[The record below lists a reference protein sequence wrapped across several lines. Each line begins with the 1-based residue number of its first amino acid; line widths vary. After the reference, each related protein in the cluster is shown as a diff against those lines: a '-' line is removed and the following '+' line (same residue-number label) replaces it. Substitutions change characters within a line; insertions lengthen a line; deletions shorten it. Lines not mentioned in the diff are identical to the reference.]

1 MLNIV
6 NLSKEYGDNI
16 LFSELSFNVFT
27 GDRIALIGANGS
39 GKSTLMD
46 IIADENTPDNGKV
59 TIKKNVVVAYLKQDN
74 FRFHTKPLL
83 QEVLEESEEV
93 INLRQELTAIHTSLS
108 HETDNQKQNVL
119 LRRMSEINDH
129 FEFQDENNSEHKA
142 KAILSGLGFKE
153 TDFERPVKE
162 FSGGWGMRASLAK
175 ILFSKPDVLLLDE
188 PTNHLDLEA
197 NLWFEQYL
205 NNFKGAVV
213 ITSHDR
219 AFLNSV
225 ATMVL
230 AIEPGHVVLQKGN
243 YDGYVNARE
252 ETLRIKQATAA
263 RIEKHIEKQMKFV
276 DRFRSKATK
285 ASQVQSRLKALDKI
299 EKIDL
304 PRTTKRVRYSF
315 PEPPRSGKEVIK
327 LDKLSKSYGDNV
339 VYKEVDLV
347 LDRGDKVALIGP
359 NGAGKSTMLKVLAGV
374 LDFDSGTRRLGHN
387 VVTGYYAQHLLELL
401 NVEKTLIQE
410 LQDVSQSVTDQ
421 SLKNILGGF
430 LFGGDDI
437 NKTISVLSGGEK
449 ARIALAKL
457 LIQQNNLLFMDEPTN
472 HLDIASREIL
482 TDALNDYQGTLC
494 FITHDRTLIH
504 QVANKIIKVEHGL
517 PVVYSGD
524 YGSYLAN
531 QNIEPSDQLSRGV
544 NLANTGLP
552 SNTKKN
558 RSDEK
563 EKQRNL
569 ENKSRR
575 LNKRIKIIEFELEAK
590 DAEINRL
597 ESLFAN
603 PENIS
608 DPGQLAEYGQKHKI
622 VQKDRYD
629 LEKEWEQLS
638 SQLETI
644 TADLKELKSVF
655 NISKNN

>member
-6 NLSKEYGDNI
+6 NLSKGYGDHI
-16 LFSELSFNVFT
+16 LFSGLSFNAIT

-59 TIKKNVVVAYLKQDN
+59 TVKKNVGVAYLKQDN
-74 FRFHTKPLL
+74 FRFDNKMLL
-83 QEVLEESEEV
+83 QQILEEPDETK
-93 INLRQELTAIHTSLS
+93 NMRQELTAIHTSLANG
-108 HETDNQKQNVL
+108 TDGKQQKIL
-119 LRRMSEINDH
+119 LRRMSEIDDY
-129 FEFQDENNSEHKA
+129 FQMFDQNNSEHQA

-153 TDFERPVKE
+153 TDFNRPVKE

-205 NNFKGAVV
+205 LNFKGTVV

-219 AFLNSV
+219 AFLNSI

-230 AIEPGHVVLQKGN
+230 AIEPGQVILQKGN
-243 YDGYVNARE
+243 YDEYVKSRE
-252 ETLRIKQATAA
+252 ESLKIKEATAA
-263 RIEKHIEKQMKFV
+263 RIDKQIEKQMKFV
-276 DRFRSKATK
+276 DRFRYKASK
-285 ASQVQSRLKALDKI
+285 ASQVQSRLKSIGKI
-299 EKIDL
+299 EKVDL

-315 PEPPRSGKEVIK
+315 PKPPRSGKEVIK
-327 LDKLSKSYGDNV
+327 LDNLSKSYGNNV
-339 VYKEVDLV
+339 VYKGVDLV
-347 LDRGDKVALIGP
+347 LNRGDKVALIGP
-359 NGAGKSTMLKVLAGV
+359 NGAGKSTMLKILAGV
-374 LDFDSGTRRLGHN
+374 LDFDDGERRLGHN

-401 NVEKTLIQE
+401 NTENTLIKE
-410 LQDVSQSVTDQ
+410 LQQVSQSETDQ
-421 SLKNILGGF
+421 SLKNVLGGF

-457 LIQQNNLLFMDEPTN
+457 LLQPNNLLFMDEPTN

-482 TDALNDYQGTLC
+482 TDALNDYHGTLC

-504 QVANKIIKVEHGL
+504 QVANKIIKVENGEPIL
-517 PVVYSGD
+517 YPGD
-524 YGSYLAN
+524 YASYLTN
-531 QNIEPSDQLSRGV
+531 QNIALSNQPSTLVSLV
-544 NLANTGLP
+544 NGGSPA
-552 SNTKKN
+552 SSKKK

-569 ENKSRR
+569 QNKSRR
-575 LNKRIKIIEFELEAK
+575 LNKRIKIIEVDLE
-590 DAEINRL
+590 ENRVQINKL

-603 PENIS
+603 PEKFNKP
-608 DPGQLAEYGQKHKI
+608 DQLAESGKQHKTLQKESDH
-622 VQKDRYD
+622 
-629 LEKEWEQLS
+629 LEKEWGQISKELD
-638 SQLETI
+638 EI
-644 TADLKELKSVF
+644 TAELEELKAVF
-655 NISKNN
+655 MGSKNN

>member
-1 MLNIV
+1 
-6 NLSKEYGDNI
+6 
-16 LFSELSFNVFT
+16 
-27 GDRIALIGANGS
+27 
-39 GKSTLMD
+39 
-46 IIADENTPDNGKV
+46 
-59 TIKKNVVVAYLKQDN
+59 
-74 FRFHTKPLL
+74 
-83 QEVLEESEEV
+83 
-93 INLRQELTAIHTSLS
+93 
-108 HETDNQKQNVL
+108 
-119 LRRMSEINDH
+119 
-129 FEFQDENNSEHKA
+129 
-142 KAILSGLGFKE
+142 
-153 TDFERPVKE
+153 
-162 FSGGWGMRASLAK
+162 
-175 ILFSKPDVLLLDE
+175 
-188 PTNHLDLEA
+188 
-197 NLWFEQYL
+197 
-205 NNFKGAVV
+205 
-213 ITSHDR
+213 
-219 AFLNSV
+219 
-225 ATMVL
+225 
-230 AIEPGHVVLQKGN
+230 
-243 YDGYVNARE
+243 
-252 ETLRIKQATAA
+252 
-263 RIEKHIEKQMKFV
+263 
-276 DRFRSKATK
+276 
-285 ASQVQSRLKALDKI
+285 
-299 EKIDL
+299 
-304 PRTTKRVRYSF
+304 
-315 PEPPRSGKEVIK
+315 
-327 LDKLSKSYGDNV
+327 
-339 VYKEVDLV
+339 DLV

-410 LQDVSQSVTDQ
+410 LQQVSQSVTDQ

-482 TDALNDYQGTLC
+482 TDELNDNQGTLC

-575 LNKRIKIIEFELEAK
+575 LNKRIKIIEFELKAK

-608 DPGQLAEYGQKHKI
+608 DPGQLVEYGQKHKI

>member
-1 MLNIV
+1 MLNII

-16 LFSELSFNVFT
+16 LFSDLSFNVFT

-46 IIADENTPDNGKV
+46 IIANENTPDNGKV
-59 TIKKNVVVAYLKQDN
+59 TIKKNISVAYLKQDN
-74 FRFHTKPLL
+74 FRFHDKPLL

-93 INLRQELTAIHTSLS
+93 TGLRKELTAIHISL
-108 HETDNQKQNVL
+108 ENQIDERKQKIL
-119 LRRMSEINDH
+119 LRRMAEINDY
-129 FEFQDENNSEHKA
+129 FEFRDENNSEHQA

-153 TDFERPVKE
+153 TDFIRSVKE

-230 AIEPGHVVLQKGN
+230 AIEPDQFVLQKGN
-243 YDGYVNARE
+243 YDEYVNTIE
-252 ETLRIKQATAA
+252 EAFKIKQATAA
-263 RIEKHIEKQMKFV
+263 RIEKQIEKQMKFV
-276 DRFRSKATK
+276 ERFRYKATK

-327 LDKLSKSYGDNV
+327 LDKLSKSYGKNV
-339 VYKEVDLV
+339 VYKNVDLV
-347 LDRGDKVALIGP
+347 LERGDKVALIGP

-387 VVTGYYAQHLLELL
+387 VATGYYAQHLLELL
-401 NVEKTLIQE
+401 NVENTLIQE
-410 LQDVSQSVTDQ
+410 LQQVSLSATDQ
-421 SLKNILGGF
+421 NLKNILGGF

-504 QVANKIIKVEHGL
+504 QVANKIIKVENGL
-517 PVVYSGD
+517 PIVYRGD
-524 YGSYLAN
+524 YESYLASQSSESSN
-531 QNIEPSDQLSRGV
+531 NGV
-544 NLANTGLP
+544 HLTNEMQSENAQ
-552 SNTKKN
+552 TK

-563 EKQRNL
+563 QKQRNL
-569 ENKSRR
+569 ENRSRK
-575 LNKRIKIIEFELEAK
+575 LDKTIQIIESELEAK
-590 DAEINRL
+590 DIEINKL
-597 ESLFAN
+597 EALFAN
-603 PENIS
+603 PERIS
-608 DPGQLAEYGQKHKI
+608 DSQKLAEYGQKHKNF
-622 VQKDRYD
+622 QKARDD

-638 SQLETI
+638 SELETI
-644 TADLKELKSVF
+644 TADLKNLRSTF
-655 NISKNN
+655 TNSNNN

>member
-1 MLNIV
+1 MLNII

-16 LFSELSFNVFT
+16 LFSDLSFNVFT

-46 IIADENTPDNGKV
+46 IIANENTPDNGKV
-59 TIKKNVVVAYLKQDN
+59 TIKKNISVAYLKQDN
-74 FRFHTKPLL
+74 FRFHDKPLL

-93 INLRQELTAIHTSLS
+93 TGLRKELTAIHISL
-108 HETDNQKQNVL
+108 ENQIDERKQKIL
-119 LRRMSEINDH
+119 LRRMAEINDY
-129 FEFQDENNSEHKA
+129 FEFRDENNSEHQA

-153 TDFERPVKE
+153 TDFIRSVKE

-230 AIEPGHVVLQKGN
+230 AIEPDQVVLQKGN
-243 YDGYVNARE
+243 YDEYVNTRE
-252 ETLRIKQATAA
+252 EALKIKQATAA
-263 RIEKHIEKQMKFV
+263 RIEKQIEKQMKFV
-276 DRFRSKATK
+276 ERFRYKATK

-327 LDKLSKSYGDNV
+327 LDKLSKSYGKNV
-339 VYKEVDLV
+339 VYKNVDLV
-347 LDRGDKVALIGP
+347 LERGDKVALIGP

-387 VVTGYYAQHLLELL
+387 VATGYYAQHLLELL
-401 NVEKTLIQE
+401 NVENTLIQE
-410 LQDVSQSVTDQ
+410 LQQVSLSATDQ
-421 SLKNILGGF
+421 NLKNILGGF

-504 QVANKIIKVEHGL
+504 QVANKIIKVENGL
-517 PVVYSGD
+517 PIVYRGD
-524 YGSYLAN
+524 YESYLAN
-531 QNIEPSDQLSRGV
+531 QSSDSSNNGV
-544 NLANTGLP
+544 HLTNEMQSENAQ
-552 SNTKKN
+552 TK

-563 EKQRNL
+563 QKQRNL
-569 ENKSRR
+569 ENRSRK
-575 LNKRIKIIEFELEAK
+575 LDKTIQIIESELEAK
-590 DAEINRL
+590 DIEINKL
-597 ESLFAN
+597 EALFAN
-603 PENIS
+603 PERIS
-608 DPGQLAEYGQKHKI
+608 DSQKLAEYGQKHKNF
-622 VQKDRYD
+622 QKARDD

-638 SQLETI
+638 SELETI
-644 TADLKELKSVF
+644 TADLKNLRSTF
-655 NISKNN
+655 TNSNNN

>member
-1 MLNIV
+1 MLNII

-16 LFSELSFNVFT
+16 LFSDLSFNVFT

-46 IIADENTPDNGKV
+46 IIANENTPDNGKV
-59 TIKKNVVVAYLKQDN
+59 TIKKNISVAYLKQDN
-74 FRFHTKPLL
+74 FRFHDKPLL

-93 INLRQELTAIHTSLS
+93 TGLRKELTAIHISL
-108 HETDNQKQNVL
+108 ENQIDERKQKIL
-119 LRRMSEINDH
+119 LRRMAEINDY
-129 FEFQDENNSEHKA
+129 FEFRDENNSEHQA

-153 TDFERPVKE
+153 TDFIRSVKE

-230 AIEPGHVVLQKGN
+230 AIEPDQVVLQKGN
-243 YDGYVNARE
+243 YDEYVNTRE
-252 ETLRIKQATAA
+252 ESLKIKQATAA
-263 RIEKHIEKQMKFV
+263 RIEKQIEKQMKFV
-276 DRFRSKATK
+276 ERFRYKATK

-327 LDKLSKSYGDNV
+327 LDKLSKSYGKNV
-339 VYKEVDLV
+339 VYKNVDLV
-347 LDRGDKVALIGP
+347 LERGDKVALIGP

-387 VVTGYYAQHLLELL
+387 VATGYYAQHLLELL
-401 NVEKTLIQE
+401 NVENTLIQE
-410 LQDVSQSVTDQ
+410 LQQVSLSATDQ
-421 SLKNILGGF
+421 NLKNILGGF

-504 QVANKIIKVEHGL
+504 QVANKIIKVENGL
-517 PVVYSGD
+517 PIVYRGD
-524 YGSYLAN
+524 YESYLASQSSESSN
-531 QNIEPSDQLSRGV
+531 NGV
-544 NLANTGLP
+544 HLTNEMQSENAQ
-552 SNTKKN
+552 TK

-563 EKQRNL
+563 QKQRNL
-569 ENKSRR
+569 ENRSRK
-575 LNKRIKIIEFELEAK
+575 LDKTIQIIESELEAK
-590 DAEINRL
+590 DIEINKL
-597 ESLFAN
+597 EALFAN
-603 PENIS
+603 PERIS
-608 DPGQLAEYGQKHKI
+608 DSQKLAEYGQKHKNF
-622 VQKDRYD
+622 QKARDD

-638 SQLETI
+638 SELETI
-644 TADLKELKSVF
+644 TADLKNLRSTF
-655 NISKNN
+655 TNSNNN

>member
-1 MLNIV
+1 MLNII

-16 LFSELSFNVFT
+16 LFSDLSFNVFT

-46 IIADENTPDNGKV
+46 IIANENTPDNGKV
-59 TIKKNVVVAYLKQDN
+59 TIKKNISVAYLKQDN
-74 FRFHTKPLL
+74 FRFHDKPLL

-93 INLRQELTAIHTSLS
+93 TGLRKELTAIHISL
-108 HETDNQKQNVL
+108 ENQIDERKQKIL
-119 LRRMSEINDH
+119 LRRMAEINDY
-129 FEFQDENNSEHKA
+129 FEFRDENNSEHQA

-153 TDFERPVKE
+153 TDFIRSVKE

-230 AIEPGHVVLQKGN
+230 AIEPDQVVLQKGN
-243 YDGYVNARE
+243 YDEYVNTRE
-252 ETLRIKQATAA
+252 ESLKIKQATAA
-263 RIEKHIEKQMKFV
+263 RIEKQIEKQMKFV
-276 DRFRSKATK
+276 ERFRYKATK

-327 LDKLSKSYGDNV
+327 LDKLSKSYGKNV
-339 VYKEVDLV
+339 VYKNVDLV
-347 LDRGDKVALIGP
+347 LERGDKVALIGP

-387 VVTGYYAQHLLELL
+387 VATGYYAQHLLELL
-401 NVEKTLIQE
+401 NVENTLIQE
-410 LQDVSQSVTDQ
+410 LQQVSLSATDQ
-421 SLKNILGGF
+421 NLKNILGGF

-504 QVANKIIKVEHGL
+504 QVANKIIKVENGL
-517 PVVYSGD
+517 PIVYRGD
-524 YGSYLAN
+524 YESYLAN
-531 QNIEPSDQLSRGV
+531 QSSDLSNNGV
-544 NLANTGLP
+544 HLTNEMQSENAQ
-552 SNTKKN
+552 TK

-563 EKQRNL
+563 QKQRNL
-569 ENKSRR
+569 ENRSRK
-575 LNKRIKIIEFELEAK
+575 LDKTIQIIESELEAK
-590 DAEINRL
+590 DIEINKL
-597 ESLFAN
+597 EALFAN
-603 PENIS
+603 PERIS
-608 DPGQLAEYGQKHKI
+608 DSQKLAEYGQKHKNF
-622 VQKDRYD
+622 QKARDD

-638 SQLETI
+638 SELETI
-644 TADLKELKSVF
+644 TADLKNLRSTF
-655 NISKNN
+655 TNSNNN

>member
-1 MLNIV
+1 MLNII

-16 LFSELSFNVFT
+16 LFSDLSFSVLT

-46 IIADENTPDNGKV
+46 IIANENTPDNGKIA
-59 TIKKNVVVAYLKQDN
+59 IKKNIAVAYLKQDN
-74 FRFHTKPLL
+74 FRFHDKPLL
-83 QEVLEESEEV
+83 QEVLEEPEEV
-93 INLRQELTAIHTSLS
+93 INLRQELTEIHNSLAD
-108 HETDNQKQNVL
+108 ETDNQKQKIL
-119 LRRMSEINDH
+119 LRRMSEINDY
-129 FEFQDENNSEHKA
+129 FEFQDENNSEHQA

-153 TDFERPVKE
+153 SDFERSVKE

-205 NNFKGAVV
+205 NNFKGAVL

-230 AIEPGHVVLQKGN
+230 AIEPGHVTLQKGN

-339 VYKEVDLV
+339 VYKEVDMV

-401 NVEKTLIQE
+401 NVENTLIQE
-410 LQDVSQSVTDQ
+410 LQQVSLSATDQ
-421 SLKNILGGF
+421 NLKNILGGF

-504 QVANKIIKVEHGL
+504 QVANKIIKVENGV
-517 PVVYSGD
+517 PIIYRGD
-524 YGSYLAN
+524 YRSYLGN
-531 QNIEPSDQLSRGV
+531 QSSEPSTNHVS
-544 NLANTGLP
+544 LP
-552 SNTKKN
+552 DERQSENSQTK

-563 EKQRNL
+563 QQQRKL
-569 ENKSRR
+569 ENKSRK
-575 LNKRIKIIEFELEAK
+575 LDKRIKTIESELETK
-590 DAEINRL
+590 DIEINKL

-603 PENIS
+603 PEKIS
-608 DPGQLAEYGQKHKI
+608 DTQQLAEYGQKHKI
-622 VQKDRYD
+622 VQKDRYN

-638 SQLETI
+638 SELETI

>member
-1 MLNIV
+1 MLNII

-16 LFSELSFNVFT
+16 LFSDLSINDLT

-46 IIADENTPDNGKV
+46 IIANENTPDNGKV
-59 TIKKNVVVAYLKQDN
+59 TIKKNIAVAYLKQDN
-74 FRFHTKPLL
+74 FRFHDKPLL
-83 QEVLEESEEV
+83 QEVLEEPEEV
-93 INLRQELTAIHTSLS
+93 INLRQELTEIHNSLAD
-108 HETDNQKQNVL
+108 ETDNQKQNIL
-119 LRRMSEINDH
+119 LRRMSEINDY
-129 FEFQDENNSEHKA
+129 FEFQDENNSEHQA

-153 TDFERPVKE
+153 TDFGRSVKE

-230 AIEPGHVVLQKGN
+230 AIEQGDVVLQKGN

-327 LDKLSKSYGDNV
+327 LDKLCKAYGDNV
-339 VYKEVDLV
+339 VYKKVDLV

-401 NVEKTLIQE
+401 NVENTLIQE
-410 LQDVSQSVTDQ
+410 LQQVSLSATDQ
-421 SLKNILGGF
+421 NLKNILGGF

-457 LIQQNNLLFMDEPTN
+457 LIQQNNLQFMDEPTN

-482 TDALNDYQGTLC
+482 TDALNDYQGYRREMYRVT
-494 FITHDRTLIH
+494 I
-504 QVANKIIKVEHGL
+504 
-517 PVVYSGD
+517 SGD
-524 YGSYLAN
+524 RP
-531 QNIEPSDQLSRGV
+531 I
-544 NLANTGLP
+544 
-552 SNTKKN
+552 
-558 RSDEK
+558 
-563 EKQRNL
+563 
-569 ENKSRR
+569 
-575 LNKRIKIIEFELEAK
+575 
-590 DAEINRL
+590 
-597 ESLFAN
+597 
-603 PENIS
+603 
-608 DPGQLAEYGQKHKI
+608 
-622 VQKDRYD
+622 
-629 LEKEWEQLS
+629 
-638 SQLETI
+638 
-644 TADLKELKSVF
+644 
-655 NISKNN
+655 

>member
-1 MLNIV
+1 MLNII

-16 LFSELSFNVFT
+16 LFSDLSFNVLT

-46 IIADENTPDNGKV
+46 IIANENTPDNGKV
-59 TIKKNVVVAYLKQDN
+59 TIKKNISVAYLKQDN
-74 FRFHTKPLL
+74 FRFHDKPLL
-83 QEVLEESEEV
+83 REVLEESEEV
-93 INLRQELTAIHTSLS
+93 TGLRKELTAIHISL
-108 HETDNQKQNVL
+108 ENQIDERKQKIL
-119 LRRMSEINDH
+119 LRRMAEINDY
-129 FEFQDENNSEHKA
+129 FEFRDENNSEHQA

-153 TDFERPVKE
+153 TDFIRSVKE

-230 AIEPGHVVLQKGN
+230 AIEPDQVVLQKGN
-243 YDGYVNARE
+243 YDEYVNTRE
-252 ETLRIKQATAA
+252 ESLKIKQATAA
-263 RIEKHIEKQMKFV
+263 RIEKQIEKQMKFV
-276 DRFRSKATK
+276 ERFRYKATK

-327 LDKLSKSYGDNV
+327 LDKLSKSYGKNV
-339 VYKEVDLV
+339 VYKNVDLV
-347 LDRGDKVALIGP
+347 LERGDKVALIGP

-387 VVTGYYAQHLLELL
+387 VATGYYAQHLLELL
-401 NVEKTLIQE
+401 NVENTLIQE
-410 LQDVSQSVTDQ
+410 LQQVSLSATDQ
-421 SLKNILGGF
+421 NLKNILGGF

-504 QVANKIIKVEHGL
+504 QVANKIIKVENGF
-517 PVVYSGD
+517 PIVYRGN
-524 YGSYLAN
+524 YESYLASQSSESSN
-531 QNIEPSDQLSRGV
+531 NGV
-544 NLANTGLP
+544 HLTNEKQSENTQ
-552 SNTKKN
+552 TK

-563 EKQRNL
+563 QKQRNL
-569 ENKSRR
+569 ENRSRK
-575 LNKRIKIIEFELEAK
+575 LDKTIQIIESELEAK
-590 DAEINRL
+590 DIEINKL
-597 ESLFAN
+597 EALFAN
-603 PENIS
+603 PERIS
-608 DPGQLAEYGQKHKI
+608 DSQKLAEYGQKHKNF
-622 VQKDRYD
+622 QKARDD

-638 SQLETI
+638 SELETI
-644 TADLKELKSVF
+644 TADLKDLRSPF
-655 NISKNN
+655 TNSNNN

>member
-1 MLNIV
+1 MLNII

-16 LFSELSFNVFT
+16 LFSDLSFNVFT

-46 IIADENTPDNGKV
+46 IIANENTPDNGKV
-59 TIKKNVVVAYLKQDN
+59 TIKKNISVAYLKQDN
-74 FRFHTKPLL
+74 FRFHDKPLL

-93 INLRQELTAIHTSLS
+93 TGLRKELTAIHISL
-108 HETDNQKQNVL
+108 ENQIDERKQKIL
-119 LRRMSEINDH
+119 LRRMAEINDY
-129 FEFQDENNSEHKA
+129 FEFRDENNSEHQA

-153 TDFERPVKE
+153 TDFIRSVKE

-230 AIEPGHVVLQKGN
+230 AIEPDQFVLQKGN
-243 YDGYVNARE
+243 YDEYVNTRE
-252 ETLRIKQATAA
+252 ESLKIKQATAA
-263 RIEKHIEKQMKFV
+263 RIEKQIEKQMKFV
-276 DRFRSKATK
+276 ERFRYKATK

-327 LDKLSKSYGDNV
+327 LDKLSKSYGKNV
-339 VYKEVDLV
+339 VYKNVDLV
-347 LDRGDKVALIGP
+347 LERGDKVALIGP

-387 VVTGYYAQHLLELL
+387 VATGYYAQHLLELL
-401 NVEKTLIQE
+401 NVENTLIQE
-410 LQDVSQSVTDQ
+410 LQQVSLSATDQ
-421 SLKNILGGF
+421 NLKNILGGF

-504 QVANKIIKVEHGL
+504 QVANKIIKVENGL
-517 PVVYSGD
+517 PIVYRGD
-524 YGSYLAN
+524 YESYLASQSSESSN
-531 QNIEPSDQLSRGV
+531 NGV
-544 NLANTGLP
+544 HLTNEMQSENAQ
-552 SNTKKN
+552 TK

-563 EKQRNL
+563 QKQRNL
-569 ENKSRR
+569 ENRSRK
-575 LNKRIKIIEFELEAK
+575 LDKTIQIIESELEAK
-590 DAEINRL
+590 DIEINKL
-597 ESLFAN
+597 EALFAN
-603 PENIS
+603 PERIS
-608 DPGQLAEYGQKHKI
+608 DSQKLAEYGQKHKNF
-622 VQKDRYD
+622 QKARDD

-638 SQLETI
+638 SELETI
-644 TADLKELKSVF
+644 TADLKNLRSTF
-655 NISKNN
+655 TNSNNN